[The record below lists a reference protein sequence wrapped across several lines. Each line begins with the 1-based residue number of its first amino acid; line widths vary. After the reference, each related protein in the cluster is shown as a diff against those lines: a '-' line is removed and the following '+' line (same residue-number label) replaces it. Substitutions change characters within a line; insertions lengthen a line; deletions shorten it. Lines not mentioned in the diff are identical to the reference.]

1 MSHSAP
7 EHRTI
12 QARPTMRDVA
22 ALAGVAIK
30 TVSRVMNGE
39 PSVAP
44 ELAARVRNAADLLGY
59 RPNLT
64 ASSLRR
70 RDRRTATIG
79 LLLEDVSNPFSA
91 ALLRSIEDEARKR
104 GVELLIGSL
113 DEDSDRERELAQTLV
128 DRQVDGLIMVP
139 ASRDQSYLFSERRR
153 GLSIVFLDRVPRLF
167 DADAVVSDNR
177 GGAETAVQH
186 LLAFGHRRIGYLGDR
201 LGIHT
206 GAERFRGYELALERA
221 GVVLDQS
228 IIRSG
233 LRTADAAAS
242 ETRRLMAQADAPTAL
257 FASQNL
263 VTIGVVQ
270 ALHQLGLQHS
280 VALVG
285 FDDFP
290 LADCLEPGVTVIAQ
304 DAAGLGRLAAQ
315 RLFAR
320 LDGDQSQPGTVTLP
334 IQMIERG
341 SGEIRPAAGPD
352 QHRETVQ

>member
-1 MSHSAP
+1 
-7 EHRTI
+7 
-12 QARPTMRDVA
+12 MRDVA

-44 ELAARVRNAADLLGY
+44 ELAARVRNAADMLGY

-70 RDRRTATIG
+70 RDRRSATIG

-91 ALLRSIEDEARKR
+91 ALLRSIEDEARER

-113 DEDSDRERELAQTLV
+113 DEDSDRERELAQTLI
-128 DRQVDGLIMVP
+128 DHQVDGLIMVP
-139 ASRDQSYLFSERRR
+139 ASRDQSYLFAERRR
-153 GLSIVFLDRVPRLF
+153 GVCVVFLDRMPRLF
-167 DADAVVSDNR
+167 EADAVVSDNR
-177 GGAETAVQH
+177 GGAVAAVEH
-186 LLAFGHRRIGYLGDR
+186 LLAGGHRRIAFLGDR

-206 GAERFRGYELALERA
+206 AAERFRGYELTLERA
-221 GVVLDQS
+221 GIAVDQA
-228 IIRSG
+228 IVRSD
-233 LRTADAAAS
+233 LRTVETAAQA
-242 ETRRLMAQADAPTAL
+242 TRDLVAQADPPTAL
-257 FASQNL
+257 FASQNMI
-263 VTIGVVQ
+263 TIGAVQ

-280 VALVG
+280 VALIG

-290 LADCLEPGVTVIAQ
+290 LADSLEPGVTVITQ
-304 DAAGLGRLAAQ
+304 NTTGLGRLAAE

-320 LDGDQSQPGTVTLP
+320 LDGDQSPPGTFALP

-341 SGEIRPAAGPD
+341 SGEIPPPDPTRSASQDATVDDPALAT
-352 QHRETVQ
+352 R

>member
-1 MSHSAP
+1 MSQSAA
-7 EHRTI
+7 ERGSSQT
-12 QARPTMRDVA
+12 RPTMRDVA

-44 ELAARVRNAADLLGY
+44 ELAARVRNAADMLGY

-70 RDRRTATIG
+70 RDRRSATIG

-91 ALLRSIEDEARKR
+91 ALLRSIEDEARER

-113 DEDSDRERELAQTLV
+113 DEDSDRERELAQTLI

-139 ASRDQSYLFSERRR
+139 ASRDQSYLFAERRR
-153 GLSIVFLDRVPRLF
+153 GVCVVFLDRMPRLF
-167 DADAVVSDNR
+167 EADAVVSDNR
-177 GGAETAVQH
+177 GGAVTAVEH
-186 LLAFGHRRIGYLGDR
+186 LLAGDHRRIGYLGDR

-206 GAERFRGYELALERA
+206 AAERFRGYELTLERA
-221 GVVLDQS
+221 GIAVDQA
-228 IIRSG
+228 IVRSD
-233 LRTADAAAS
+233 LRTAEAAARA
-242 ETRRLMAQADAPTAL
+242 TRSLLDQTHPPTAL

-263 VTIGVVQ
+263 VTIGAVQ

-285 FDDFP
+285 FDDFL

-304 DAAGLGRLAAQ
+304 DTASLGRLAAR

-320 LDGDQSQPGTVTLP
+320 LDGDQSPPSTFALP

-341 SGEIRPAAGPD
+341 SGEIRRPD
-352 QHRETVQ
+352 PTRSAS